1 MQPLLK
7 NLSFGETQSTVS
19 SQQQQWRVIEV
30 LKTGDVIDKEYYVE
44 CTSTYRVPQCKVLTH
59 VHPLANAFFLAQEVL
74 LLRIFISSQIQTFQ
88 HGYCVVCIYICNF
101 G

>member
-7 NLSFGETQSTVS
+7 NLSFARNTVS

-30 LKTGDVIDKEYYVE
+30 LKTGDVIDKEYYDVE

-74 LLRIFISSQIQTFQ
+74 LLRIIIASQI
-88 HGYCVVCIYICNF
+88 
-101 G
+101 